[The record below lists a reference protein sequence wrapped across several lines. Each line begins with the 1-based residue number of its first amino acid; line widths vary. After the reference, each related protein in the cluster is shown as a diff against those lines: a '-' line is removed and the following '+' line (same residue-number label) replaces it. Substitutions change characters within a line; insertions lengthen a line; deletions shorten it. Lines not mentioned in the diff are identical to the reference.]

1 MLQRRGEWWCRRIY
15 CYWSIYLFIYFYFCY
30 HDLVIIHWFW
40 DWAFEGRSLTWL
52 IWQIYIILNIIPL
65 VITCQHQLVLKN
77 GCSRIA
83 KVKEIFSKN
92 PESKIRNDSFLPLL
106 MQELKAIMKFPGN
119 EFREARILSHNSEL
133 NFGTPF
139 CRLWITPKYY
149 TVSHLEEKKSVKNY

>member
-1 MLQRRGEWWCRRIY
+1 M
-15 CYWSIYLFIYFYFCY
+15 
-30 HDLVIIHWFW
+30 
-40 DWAFEGRSLTWL
+40 

-83 KVKEIFSKN
+83 KVKEILSKN

-119 EFREARILSHNSEL
+119 EFREARISSHNSEL

-139 CRLWITPKYY
+139 CRLWITPKCY
-149 TVSHLEEKKSVKNY
+149 TVSHLEGKKICKELLNKDAISISGNSQTTSHWVWEHLQEKHSIIFTLLSSSYTYMWRYIC

>member
-15 CYWSIYLFIYFYFCY
+15 CYWSIYLFIYFYFCC

-40 DWAFEGRSLTWL
+40 DWVFEGRSLTWL

-83 KVKEIFSKN
+83 KVKEILSKN